1 MPKERSSEKKAARQL
16 AAARGIPYTA
26 ALRLLR
32 EQRDTPLPV
41 PTEADLLTALRGK
54 VADDDPPPA
63 VVPTEEEPPGAYCA
77 CADPACP
84 TADGQY

>member
-41 PTEADLLTALRGK
+41 PTEAGGMGAEPDGASVGSG
-54 VADDDPPPA
+54 AAGAPA
-63 VVPTEEEPPGAYCA
+63 GGSGAE
-77 CADPACP
+77 
-84 TADGQY
+84 